1 VAPTSEVCGV
11 LTEVIRFLHLVMWV
25 VVWVVEYCTDIGS
38 APPVELWLRRGTGS
52 APLALRLEGQIG
64 SPRGGQSGASADD
77 A

>member
-1 VAPTSEVCGV
+1 
-11 LTEVIRFLHLVMWV
+11 MWV

-38 APPVELWLRRGTGS
+38 APPVELLLRRGTGS
-52 APLALRLEGQIG
+52 APSAFRLEGQIG